1 MPWLQLPTTISLQDI
16 LTRSA
21 QLFFYM
27 VAQVI
32 AVHNSL
38 MLFNGDV
45 WIKW

>member
-1 MPWLQLPTTISLQDI
+1 MATTAYHNQF
-16 LTRSA
+16 TRYLDKSA

-45 WIKW
+45 